1 MIRPK
6 AAKGPLM
13 ALNENSPG
21 VRFRLL
27 ALDIDGTLL
36 RSDKRVSPR
45 TVTALGAAR
54 SAGLRV
60 VLVTGRR
67 LPAAR
72 RVAEQIHGGGLPLVL
87 HNGALIVENG
97 SVTRCRPLRAG
108 TAREAIRIG
117 RAAGAD
123 PVVHEG
129 QRGEGRLL
137 VENIEP
143 GNTLLAYYIDRSH
156 PDVRRVEDLETALVE
171 DPIQVMFGGSLRAM
185 ETLRPGLEA
194 GLAGRARV
202 ERTAYPAQGTGILD
216 VIAAG
221 VGKAEAVAWLQE
233 RWGLAAAETLA
244 IGDNWNDREMLERAG
259 LGLVMGNAEAG
270 LLELGLPVLP
280 TNDEDGVALALETH
294 VLGHEKRG

>member
-1 MIRPK
+1 MS
-6 AAKGPLM
+6 
-13 ALNENSPG
+13 SPG
-21 VRFRLL
+21 SSRFRLL

-45 TVTALGAAR
+45 TAAALGAAQ

-72 RVAEQIHGGGLPLVL
+72 RVAELIDGVGLPLVL
-87 HNGALIVENG
+87 HNGALVVENG
-97 SVTRCRPLRAG
+97 SVARCRPLAAA

-123 PVVHEG
+123 PVVHDG

-137 VENIEP
+137 VESVEP
-143 GNTLLAYYIDRSH
+143 GNTLLAYYIERSQR
-156 PDVRRVEDLETALVE
+156 DVRCVEDLEMALCE
-171 DPIQVMFGGSLRAM
+171 DPIQVMFGGSLAAM
-185 ETLRPGLEA
+185 ETLRPRLEDR
-194 GLAGRARV
+194 LAGRARI
-202 ERTAYPAQGTGILD
+202 ERTAYPAQAIGILD
-216 VIAAG
+216 VIAEG

-233 RWGLAAAETLA
+233 RWGVAAAETLA
-244 IGDNWNDREMLERAG
+244 IGDNWNDREMLEQAG

-270 LLELGLPVLP
+270 LLALGLPVLP
-280 TNDEDGVALALETH
+280 TNDEDGVAIALERH
-294 VLGHEKRG
+294 VLGQEKRG